1 MYHHLII
8 VLLMVFVRVN
18 QVWTEGEKVQ
28 TDYWWSWLSTLVD
41 TLGPRGLRSSV
52 QSVWPANPAITWPF
66 TVECVCIVQ
75 DQDRQSVQ
83 NRQTIILKSGKKP
96 RSYVSVVLMVVFVVE
111 IYSWSLGGEQ
121 FVSRPGT
128 LYNPGLW
135 PTVTFSPFKCLRHC
149 QVK

>member
-1 MYHHLII
+1 MSIKYGLRGKKYRLII
-8 VLLMVFVRVN
+8 GGLDCPPSSIPWDPVVFGHRCSQSDQPIQPLHDPLL
-18 QVWTEGEKVQ
+18 
-28 TDYWWSWLSTLVD
+28 LS
-41 TLGPRGLRSSV
+41 
-52 QSVWPANPAITWPF
+52 
-66 TVECVCIVQ
+66 VCIVQ

-128 LYNPGLW
+128 LYNPGL
-135 PTVTFSPFKCLRHC
+135 
-149 QVK
+149 